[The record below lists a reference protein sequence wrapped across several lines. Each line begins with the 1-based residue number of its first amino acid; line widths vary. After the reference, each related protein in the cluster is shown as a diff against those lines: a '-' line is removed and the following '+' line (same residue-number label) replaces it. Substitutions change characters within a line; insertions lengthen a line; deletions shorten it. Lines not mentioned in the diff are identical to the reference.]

1 MFIHGGI
8 FLSMTLIP
16 GDVTQDPETHSVCK
30 ETDKYPAT
38 SGIPGMTSM
47 LPGPA
52 IFLRLL

>member
-30 ETDKYPAT
+30 ETDKYPAA
-38 SGIPGMTSM
+38 PGMPEMTPS
-47 LPGPA
+47 LPD
-52 IFLRLL
+52 LVTLLQLL